1 MPDWDDSAARQN
13 RLVWLLG
20 SDHSGA
26 DKSIGW
32 DTDPFPNL
40 SDPDV
45 LIVDLTTLDRQVLER
60 IGRAKLEQAS
70 QLIWDKILNGGLVI
84 VITWPFF
91 WVAPGFDLGDDAG
104 HSPFDP
110 YSNDPLVY
118 SNYHILPT
126 HLATKIVE
134 DGRVISV
141 DPGHGLGDYARN
153 VRGFFFYIAGHTHMV
168 VQDSPQSLTGV
179 GLAAVEGQGIRD
191 NSGHDLGLVLVA
203 EDVDDYRKTATRR
216 ENSGYLVFLPPP
228 TEPKDVAIGRIL
240 SVYKKSRP
248 HAEGAPAWAER
259 LTLGRA
265 GEYGEKAAKLK
276 ENMEKMQVDIDGLER
291 QAGEILA
298 HRRLLY
304 SDGTELEDAVVQAFR
319 ILGFDDIEQMA
330 GADEEDAAFAMG
342 GGTGYSHAV
351 VEVKGARGAIQMQD
365 INQCNRWTDQRAE
378 SDGALP
384 KGILIPNQH
393 RQKPYPESS
402 KARISIE
409 PNQRKRAEMKDIC
422 IIPSCVLFEAV
433 RRVLGGEA
441 PDREK
446 TTAKIAGCRGVLTD
460 VL

>member
-1 MPDWDDSAARQN
+1 MAGRVSDRRAARDRQ
-13 RLVWLLG
+13 VWLMG
-20 SDHSGA
+20 NSHSNA
-26 DKSIGW
+26 DKSVEW
-32 DTDPFPNL
+32 DDPLPNL
-40 SDPDV
+40 SDADA
-45 LIVDLTTLDRQVLER
+45 LIVDLSTLTEQVLEK
-60 IGRAKLEQAS
+60 IAKSKLDQAQS
-70 QLIWDKILNGGLVI
+70 LIRNKLINKGTI
-84 VITWPFF
+84 VIITQPTFLIRSTDT
-91 WVAPGFDLGDDAG
+91 ADGS
-104 HSPFDP
+104 SPV
-110 YSNDPLVY
+110 YY
-118 SNYHILPT
+118 SNYHILPF
-126 HLATKIVE
+126 
-134 DGRVISV
+134 SV
-141 DPGHGLGDYARN
+141 VTVDVPNGTRITPDKSHKFKLYIDTVKGYS
-153 VRGFFFYIAGHTHMV
+153 FYIEKCELKIDLELPANFPGADLV
-168 VQDSPQSLTGV
+168 
-179 GLAAVEGQGIRD
+179 AVEGQGVRD
-191 NSGHDLGLVLVA
+191 HSNKDLGSTLAVARISHGVRRWLPNTGRLVL
-203 EDVDDYRKTATRR
+203 
-216 ENSGYLVFLPPP
+216 LPPP
-228 TEPKDVAIGRIL
+228 TGATDDAIGKIL
-240 SVYKKSRP
+240 
-248 HAEGAPAWAER
+248 HALGRSASHAKTPPAWAER

-291 QAGEILA
+291 QTGEILA

-342 GGTGYSHAV
+342 GVAGYSHAV